1 MPFDCLARD
10 IVSWNA
16 DVDHNLLTLVN
27 IYFGENLKNESTYI
41 LS

>member
-1 MPFDCLARD
+1 MQLDILAWD

-16 DVDHNLLTLVN
+16 DVDYSSLLTLVN
-27 IYFGENLKNESTYI
+27 IYLGEDESTFI